1 MNREKASGFG
11 AGVHFIFKQMM
22 WSCETQ
28 DSAEL
33 DVIYYPVGVD
43 VCVYQSILKD
53 FYASSLSLQGHFSIV
68 FVPEDLGVI
77 NLGMV
82 VRTPKDNI
90 SYYFLF

>member
-43 VCVYQSILKD
+43 VCVY
-53 FYASSLSLQGHFSIV
+53 
-68 FVPEDLGVI
+68 
-77 NLGMV
+77 
-82 VRTPKDNI
+82 
-90 SYYFLF
+90 